1 MSSTQVT
8 FEFEEM
14 EAERRFLRRY
24 MVPAWDRFEE
34 MDAFE
39 SGWFWRHG
47 RVHRHGIDGLEEGKI
62 IFVINGTPGA
72 VIERERD
79 RWEAQ
84 KAEGELAGWSTRT
97 FRPEYEDSLDKLRQN
112 FGEVGGRRNYRL
124 RTLAPR
130 FTLEMLREFEDPLPA
145 VGEATDDNPL
155 PVNFWV
161 LFHYLMKQSGY
172 DWYDEI
178 DAATKAIEN
187 RLRSLAEFRGEA
199 EARRQLRE
207 TIEEL
212 EAFSEE
218 LDTPSGKRESR

>member
-8 FEFEEM
+8 FEFEDM
-14 EAERRFLRRY
+14 ESERRFLQQY
-24 MVPAWDRFEE
+24 MVSAWDRFEE

-47 RVHRHGIDGLEEGKI
+47 RVGRHGIDGLEEGKI
-62 IFVINGTPGA
+62 IFVINGTPQP
-72 VIERERD
+72 VIEQEREY
-79 RWEAQ
+79 WEEH
-84 KAEGELAGWSTRT
+84 KAEGELTGWSTRT
-97 FRPEYEDSLDKLRQN
+97 FHPEYEDSLDKLQQN

-130 FTLEMLREFEDPLPA
+130 FTLEILQEFEEPLPA
-145 VGEATDDNPL
+145 VGEPTDENSL

-161 LFHYLMKQSGY
+161 LIHYLMKQSGY

-178 DAATKAIEN
+178 DASTKAIKN
-187 RLRSLAEFRGEA
+187 RLRSLADFRSEEEA
-199 EARRQLRE
+199 QRQLQE

-212 EAFSEE
+212 EAYSDE
-218 LDTPSGKRESR
+218 LAEPTGEQE